1 MGPALDVLRH
11 VWISYFCSPIIQISS
26 FITQIWW
33 VPCMVC
39 FFGFV
44 FSFSFHRPKLTKMSD
59 GWVRMKKKKKCFWVM
74 EIKWWGHFCKY
85 IHIVGPMVYVLSFL
99 CHLTWL
105 PNESM
110 TFSSLIRYQIISF
123 FFPSFYSLP
132 KPLFSLH
139 THLPLTQP
147 ITLSI
152 LVCHSSWTQVFL
164 LLCLCLG
171 SGSHGSKLWVVISM
185 AQMVESTELSLHLLR
200 KIKFFFSLSLSCGC
214 GV

>member
-33 VPCMVC
+33 VPCLVC

-59 GWVRMKKKKKCFWVM
+59 GWVRMKKKKKCFWVK
-74 EIKWWGHFCKY
+74 EIEWWGHFCKY

-110 TFSSLIRYQIISF
+110 TFSSLIRYQIIYF
-123 FFPSFYSLP
+123 FF
-132 KPLFSLH
+132 
-139 THLPLTQP
+139 
-147 ITLSI
+147 
-152 LVCHSSWTQVFL
+152 
-164 LLCLCLG
+164 
-171 SGSHGSKLWVVISM
+171 
-185 AQMVESTELSLHLLR
+185 A
-200 KIKFFFSLSLSCGC
+200 FFFSLFLFSSQATLFSSYPSAINTTHYSLYPGLPLQLNSSLPSALSLSR
-214 GV
+214 